1 MTPDAPIYDRA
12 TIHAAWDDDEQRHQR
27 YAAAVHADV
36 NLMRVE
42 AVKRVADSEIA
53 VWKDRAYNAE
63 ADVDALTDELALVRD
78 TLALRSHALNVTG
91 ERAQTAEATI
101 ARVRALIPHLW
112 VADLTL
118 VAQRFEAALDGEKR

>member
-63 ADVDALTDELALVRD
+63 ADVDALTDELALVND
-78 TLALRSHALNVTG
+78 TLTRRSAAHDRLV
-91 ERAQTAEATI
+91 ATI
-101 ARVRALIPHLW
+101 GKVRAVVDAYPRST
-112 VADLTL
+112 LTGRL
-118 VAQRFEAALDGEKR
+118 RDALDADGWDVT